1 MDKVIFLIG
10 YIIIKEKE
18 KFFKRFINKIEV
30 ENFENGRKYFISR
43 INNKI
48 FKKLKNDGIDAVVI
62 SKKDKENYI
71 LINKLKESN
80 IKILESRNLLKNLI
94 PEIIEYL
101 AEILEMNKEN
111 MEINILVNKY
121 SKINLYYINNLIK
134 ETQKIN
140 IITNNI
146 KPFKKFSNEL
156 YKNEAILIP
165 VMNNRNKS
173 LSNKKIIL
181 NMDFTDKDIKQYKIN
196 RYAIIINIE
205 NKIDCIDKIFS
216 GIIVNDCKIN
226 TENIDDEFDDKEII
240 ESYIIKKDVMRIREK
255 IAEKNIKIINLI
267 GKRGIINSDEVRS
280 LKC

>member
-226 TENIDDEFDDKEII
+226 IENRDDEFDYKEII

>member
-1 MDKVIFLIG
+1 MDKVIFLVG
-10 YIIIKEKE
+10 YIIIKEKVN
-18 KFFKRFINKIEV
+18 FLKRFINKIET
-30 ENFENGRKYFISR
+30 ENFKNGKKYIITK
-43 INNKI
+43 INNKTL
-48 FKKLKNDGIDAVVI
+48 KKIKNDGVDDVVI

-71 LINKLKESN
+71 LINKLKENN
-80 IKILESRNLLKNLI
+80 IRILEDRYLLKNLI

-101 AEILEMNKEN
+101 TEILEMNKEN
-111 MEINILVNKY
+111 MEVNILVNKY
-121 SKINLYYINNLIK
+121 SKINLYYINTLIK

-181 NMDFTDKDIKQYKIN
+181 NIDFTEKDIKQYRIN
-196 RYAIIINIE
+196 RCAIIINIE
-205 NKIDCIDKIFS
+205 HKIDYINKIFN
-216 GIIVNDCKIN
+216 GILVNNCRIN
-226 TENIDDEFDDKEII
+226 TEDKDDEFDCKEIM

>member
-71 LINKLKESN
+71 LINKLKENN

-94 PEIIEYL
+94 PEMIEYL

-267 GKRGIINSDEVRS
+267 GKRGIINSDEVRT